1 MNRLLPSNFSSRCTF
16 HIEYICQIC
25 TLKRYVVRTWA
36 YLVWCSLPGTLYY
49 LKHQAGKLLL
59 MQIWWEIFGLKRV
72 LKVAEGIAKLL
83 LTTSKGQL
91 ISEYFFYQRHISGQR
106 SVNFESKFSCSH
118 LNQKRTFFFF
128 LKMGQ
133 IEKSEGTLLYRK
145 T

>member
-91 ISEYFFYQRHISGQR
+91 ISEYFFFQRHISALKVSEFRKQIFLL
-106 SVNFESKFSCSH
+106 SFKSKT
-118 LNQKRTFFFF
+118 NIFF
-128 LKMGQ
+128 LSKNG
-133 IEKSEGTLLYRK
+133 SNRK
-145 T
+145 KWRHFII